1 MTAIVEDGSGARL
14 YAELVDRFIVPAVET
29 RRSASAPTSDV
40 KTRLEIALTDIW
52 MNKTVIGP
60 NTEARMVPSTA
71 PKERHKEFHD

>member
-1 MTAIVEDGSGARL
+1 L
-14 YAELVDRFIVPAVET
+14 YADLVNRFIVPAVET

-40 KTRLEIALTDIW
+40 KPGKIALADIW

-60 NTEARMVPSTA
+60 NTEVRMVPSTA